1 MQFILLQ
8 IWKFFWKF
16 YVSFFY
22 EKQHYLGSEMWQIK
36 LQKIVGDLWDKFRK
50 LYMNGNYGYR
60 EFLAVLK

>member
-1 MQFILLQ
+1 MQFILLR
-8 IWKFFWKF
+8 IENFSEKF

-50 LYMNGNYGYR
+50 LYMNGMVIEN
-60 EFLAVLK
+60 F